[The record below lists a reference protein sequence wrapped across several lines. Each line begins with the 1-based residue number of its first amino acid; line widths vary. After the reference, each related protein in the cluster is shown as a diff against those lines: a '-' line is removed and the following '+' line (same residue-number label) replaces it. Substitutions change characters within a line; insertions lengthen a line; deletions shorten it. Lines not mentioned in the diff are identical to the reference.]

1 MNATAIVS
9 IIIGLIGVGGIGG
22 AIVALAKLRP
32 EAGQIV
38 VQTAQ
43 GAVIVQSGV
52 IDSLTEELERMK
64 VAYDNLTIRYE
75 ELTTRFAELTRTT
88 NTGRL
93 KARVADLEDQRTRL
107 TRRVGEL
114 ETQNLQLREELDVV
128 KEQTNGNGHT
138 ETNGGPS
145 GRG

>member
-1 MNATAIVS
+1 MNATTVVTLV
-9 IIIGLIGVGGIGG
+9 IGLIGVGGIGG
-22 AIVALAKLRP
+22 AIVAIAKLRP

-43 GAVIVQSGV
+43 GALIVQSGV
-52 IDSLTEELERMK
+52 IESLTEELERVK
-64 VAYDNLTIRYE
+64 TAYDTLTIRYE
-75 ELTTRFAELTRTT
+75 ELTTRLAELTRTT

-93 KARVADLEDQRTRL
+93 KARVAELEDQRTRL
-107 TRRVGEL
+107 TLRVGEL

-138 ETNGGPS
+138 
-145 GRG
+145 